1 MARTSTQ
8 TKAAKVAPK
17 KKPARKSENKATP
30 PVGIASP
37 TELRTIPLDQ
47 LSLSPRNVRQ
57 VATSATDDAE
67 LLASIRENGIKQ
79 NLVVYPSSK
88 NKFHVD
94 AGGRRLKALQQLATD
109 TVIPPNYPV
118 PCLVEDES
126 EAVIT
131 STTENLQRAAMHPA
145 DQFEAFFKM
154 IDGGRSEEEIA
165 LKFGVSVD
173 LVRRRLKLARV
184 APEILEQFRA
194 NELTLECVMAFTLTD
209 DHERQ
214 LVVWN
219 LVKDGYHIHPNMI
232 KRHLT
237 ETAYSAGSSLGRFV
251 GIEAYEASGG
261 LLLRDL
267 FDDNA
272 TAHMDNPELLERLA
286 IEKLQEAVKP
296 YEAEWKWAEV
306 HLEVD
311 YGAFR
316 SFGRVYPQDIEPDPD
331 LAKEEARLIAREEEL
346 SGIDGEVEWTDAEST
361 EYFAIEPRLREIEAL
376 QEERQPF
383 ADEDR
388 AIAGCVVTI
397 GQNGTLRVEKGL
409 VQPEDIPVPP
419 EQDEVASDDV
429 EGDAPP
435 PPRVTAPTSS
445 APVPTSDPAT
455 TLRKADGI
463 SQSLA
468 EDLRATR
475 QHILRAHLAADYDVA
490 FDAMLY
496 ALCEQALSHSYG
508 TEALNVSV
516 SPFLAQNHS
525 VLHPDTV
532 AQKMLDAL
540 EQELVIDWM
549 KLEAPMDF
557 QAMSALPMADKQ
569 ALFAWATGLAIKPQL
584 LSDNHPSPI
593 IEEIGARLDVDVAAC
608 WRPSASTYWGR
619 VNKVHTVSMARKFLG
634 DEYADERNRER
645 KTDIAAAMER
655 VFAENAMEA
664 EGLDAAVAAK
674 TTRWLPDGMAFTTV
688 ASTDGG
694 DDQGDAS
701 EAPEAADGSDDAD
714 GSEADDPEHE
724 LPAFLSDNAA

>member
-1 MARTSTQ
+1 MAKTSTQ

-17 KKPARKSENKATP
+17 KKPARKTESKAAP
-30 PVGIASP
+30 PVGITFP
-37 TELRTIPLDQ
+37 TELRLIPLNQ

-57 VATSATDDAE
+57 VSASATDDAE

-79 NLVVYPSSK
+79 NLVVCSSGK
-88 NKFHVD
+88 NVFRVN

-131 STTENLQRAAMHPA
+131 SATENLQRAAMHPA
-145 DQFEAFFKM
+145 DQFEAFFQM
-154 IDGGRSEEEIA
+154 INGGRSEEEIA

-173 LVRRRLKLARV
+173 VVRRRLKLARV
-184 APEILEQFRA
+184 APEILAQFRA
-194 NELTLECVMAFTLTD
+194 NELTVECVMAFTLTE

-219 LVKDGYHIHPNMI
+219 IVKDSYQIHPQSI
-232 KRHLT
+232 KRQLT

-251 GIEAYEASGG
+251 GIEAYETAGG

-267 FDDNA
+267 FDDSA

-286 IEKLQEAVKP
+286 VEKLQEAVKP
-296 YEAEWKWAEV
+296 YEAEWKWVEV

-346 SGIDGEVEWTDAEST
+346 SAVEEEVEWTDAESK
-361 EYFAIEPRLREIEAL
+361 EYFAIQPRLREIEAL
-376 QEERQPF
+376 QEERQPY
-383 ADEDR
+383 ANEDR

-397 GQNGTLRVEKGL
+397 GQNGMLRIEKGL
-409 VQPEDIPVPP
+409 VRPEDIPLPP
-419 EQDEVASDDV
+419 EQGEVASEDV
-429 EGDAPP
+429 DGDTPP
-435 PPRVTAPTSS
+435 QPQVTAPTSS

-455 TLRKADGI
+455 TLRKAEGI
-463 SQSLA
+463 SHSLA

-490 FDAMLY
+490 FDAILFS
-496 ALCEQALSHSYG
+496 LCEQALSHSYG

-516 SPFLAQNHS
+516 SPFRAKNRA

-540 EQELVIDWM
+540 EQNLVIDWM
-549 KLEAPMDF
+549 ELEAPKDF
-557 QAMSALPMADKQ
+557 QTMSALPIADKQ
-569 ALFAWATGLAIKPQL
+569 ALFAWAAGLAIKPQL

-593 IEEIGARLDVDVAAC
+593 IEEIGARLNVDVAAC

-619 VNKVHTVSMARKFLG
+619 VNKGHAVSMARKFLG

-645 KTDIAAAMER
+645 KADSAANMER
-655 VFAENAMEA
+655 VFADNATEA

-674 TTRWLPDGMAFTTV
+674 TTRWLPDGMAFVSETTG
-688 ASTDGG
+688 DGG
-694 DDQGDAS
+694 DQINAVD
-701 EAPEAADGSDDAD
+701 APEIADESDDAD
-714 GSEADDPEHE
+714 GSETDDPEHE
-724 LPAFLSDNAA
+724 LPAFLNDSAA